1 MNLRKAL
8 KEKNKVA
15 GNLNHLFHRMREN
28 NITEDGQSRPYNSKE
43 VLREINQE
51 IDQLVELKVKL
62 QLANTPILN
71 DIYRVAELKVLIR
84 QLRYM
89 ECNDSR
95 KISSGIITYHIATIK
110 ADERDQLIKSLEEEI
125 ESIHERIDAFNF
137 RTSL

>member
-51 IDQLVELKVKL
+51 IDQLIELKVKL

-125 ESIHERIDAFNF
+125 EAIHERIDAFNF

>member
-1 MNLRKAL
+1 M
-8 KEKNKVA
+8 A

-43 VLREINQE
+43 VLSEINQE
-51 IDQLVELKVKL
+51 IDQLIELKVKL

-125 ESIHERIDAFNF
+125 AAIHERIDAFNF

>member
-1 MNLRKAL
+1 
-8 KEKNKVA
+8 
-15 GNLNHLFHRMREN
+15 MREN

-125 ESIHERIDAFNF
+125 EAIHERIDAFNF

>member
-43 VLREINQE
+43 VLHEINQE

-125 ESIHERIDAFNF
+125 EAIHERIDAFNF

>member
-51 IDQLVELKVKL
+51 INQLVELKVKL

-125 ESIHERIDAFNF
+125 EAIHERIDAFNF

>member
-125 ESIHERIDAFNF
+125 EAIHERIDAFNF

>member
-43 VLREINQE
+43 VLSEINQE
-51 IDQLVELKVKL
+51 IDQLIELKVKL

-125 ESIHERIDAFNF
+125 AAIHERIDAFNF

>member
-43 VLREINQE
+43 VLSEINQE
-51 IDQLVELKVKL
+51 IDQLIELKVKL

-125 ESIHERIDAFNF
+125 EAIHERIDAFNF

>member
-8 KEKNKVA
+8 KEKNTVA

-28 NITEDGQSRPYNSKE
+28 NIIEDGQSRPYNSKE
-43 VLREINQE
+43 VLSEINQE
-51 IDQLVELKVKL
+51 IDQLIELKVKL
-62 QLANTPILN
+62 QLANTPILK
-71 DIYRVAELKVLIR
+71 DIYRVSELKVLIR

-125 ESIHERIDAFNF
+125 EAIHERIDAFNF

>member
-43 VLREINQE
+43 VLSEINQE

-125 ESIHERIDAFNF
+125 EAIHERIDAFNF

>member
-43 VLREINQE
+43 VLCEINQE

-125 ESIHERIDAFNF
+125 EAIHERIDAFNF

>member
-15 GNLNHLFHRMREN
+15 GNLNQLFHRMREN

-51 IDQLVELKVKL
+51 IDQLIELKVKL

-125 ESIHERIDAFNF
+125 EAIHERIDAFNF

>member
-8 KEKNKVA
+8 KEKNKLA
-15 GNLNHLFHRMREN
+15 GHLNQLFQRMREN

-43 VLREINQE
+43 VLQE
-51 IDQLVELKVKL
+51 IHQEIQQLVELKVKL
-62 QLANTPILN
+62 QLANIPILQ
-71 DIYRVAELKVLIR
+71 DIYRVAELKVMIR

-110 ADERDQLIKSLEEEI
+110 AEERDQLIKTMEEEI
-125 ESIHERIDAFNF
+125 EAIHERIDTFNF

>member
-43 VLREINQE
+43 VLSEINQE
-51 IDQLVELKVKL
+51 IDQLIELKVKL

-110 ADERDQLIKSLEEEI
+110 ADERDQLIKSLEEDI
-125 ESIHERIDAFNF
+125 EAIHERIDAFNF

>member
-8 KEKNKVA
+8 KEKNKIA
-15 GNLNHLFHRMREN
+15 GNLNNLFHRMREN
-28 NITEDGQSRPYNSKE
+28 NITEDGQSRPYNSQE
-43 VLREINQE
+43 VLKEINGE
-51 IDQLVELKVKL
+51 ISKLIELKVQL
-62 QLANTPILN
+62 QVANTPILN

-89 ECNDSR
+89 DCNDSR
-95 KISSGIITYHIATIK
+95 KINSGIITYHTATIK
-110 ADERDQLIKSLEEEI
+110 AEERDQLIKALEEEI